1 MGFQFD
7 NILLQML
14 MVLFPIILYL
24 ALTNDRQTDKHQSA
38 YWGYICAITMG
49 LSMAFAIIIDKG
61 IFLDLRMVPWFL
73 SFVYGGTPVGICVT
87 VFFFVIRFLLGGT
100 GMIPAFI
107 VMILSSFVIS
117 GFQANFKMWGRRKK
131 ILLSIVFLVVSSAS
145 IPFIGTILLQ
155 QPLTTV
161 RFISYVCFVFVN
173 GVTVWLAV
181 HLMESHREK
190 KELLREIRKNEKLHV
205 VGQMAASV
213 AHEIR
218 NPMTSVRGFI
228 QLLSGSKNISAT
240 EKDFLNVCLEELDRA
255 NEIISDYLAFGK
267 SNEIDYLSQVDIS
280 NEAAKS
286 VKSLSSY
293 SVLHGV
299 NLSLDICDHAIV
311 MGNPDRLQQMFVNL
325 IKNAIEAASPQGHVK
340 MKLCT
345 RDRQVEIS
353 IEDDGEGMAP
363 QQIENLGLP
372 YYSTKE
378 KGTGLGLMVTLHI
391 IREMGGK
398 WNVTSEK
405 NKGTIFNISIPLA
418 EVAG

>member
-1 MGFQFD
+1 MEIQYN

-24 ALTNDRQTDKHQSA
+24 AITNDRYTNKKDHS

-49 LSMAFAIIIDKG
+49 LTMAFAIKIDEG

-73 SFVYGGTPVGICVT
+73 SFIYGGTTVGIWVT
-87 VFFFVIRFLLGGT
+87 IFYFVIRFLLGGS

-107 VMILSSFVIS
+107 VMFLSSFVIFKFRTS
-117 GFQANFKMWGRRKK
+117 FQQWERKKK
-131 ILLSIVFLVVSSAS
+131 ILLSKLFLVVSSAS
-145 IPFIGTILLQ
+145 IPFIGTIVLKE
-155 QPLTTV
+155 PLSIV
-161 RFISYVCFVFVN
+161 RLICYVCFIIAN
-173 GVTVWLAV
+173 GITVWLAI

-190 KELLREIRKNEKLHV
+190 QELLKEIQRNEKLHV

-228 QLLSGSKNISAT
+228 QLLSVSNNITTS
-240 EKDFLNVCLEELDRA
+240 EKGFLNLCLNELDRA

-267 SNEIDYLSQVDIS
+267 GDEIDQLSQVDIS
-280 NEAAKS
+280 LEAMQS

-293 SVLHGV
+293 SILHGV
-299 NLSLDICDHAIV
+299 NVSLDICDRAIV
-311 MGNPDRLQQMFVNL
+311 MGIPSRLKQMFVNL
-325 IKNAIEAASPQGHVK
+325 IKNAIEAASPNGNVELKIYIRNQ
-340 MKLCT
+340 
-345 RDRQVEIS
+345 QVELTIT
-353 IEDDGEGMAP
+353 DDGEGMNA

-378 KGTGLGLMVTLHI
+378 KGTGLGLMVTLQI
-391 IREMGGK
+391 IREMGGNYTVK
-398 WNVTSEK
+398 SNLNNGTAFKVT
-405 NKGTIFNISIPLA
+405 FPLI
-418 EVAG
+418 

>member
-1 MGFQFD
+1 MGFQYD

-24 ALTNDRQTDKHQSA
+24 ALMNDRQTVKNENS

-49 LSMAFAIIIDKG
+49 LSMAFAINIEEG

-73 SFVYGGTPVGICVT
+73 SFIYGGTAVGIYVT
-87 VFFFVIRFLLGGT
+87 IFFFVIRFLIGGA

-107 VMILSSFVIS
+107 VMFLSSFVICRFCS
-117 GFQANFKMWGRRKK
+117 SFQQWGRKKK
-131 ILLSIVFLVVSSAS
+131 IVLSVLFLVVLSAS
-145 IPFIGTILLQ
+145 IPFIGTIVLK
-155 QPLTTV
+155 QPLSMV
-161 RFISYVCFVFVN
+161 RLVSYVCFIIAN
-173 GVTVWLAV
+173 GITVWLAI

-190 KELLREIRKNEKLHV
+190 KELLKEIRKNEKLHV

-228 QLLSGSKNISAT
+228 QLLSFSKNITAA
-240 EKDFLNVCLEELDRA
+240 EKGYLHVCLDELDRA
-255 NEIISDYLAFGK
+255 NGIISDYLAFGK
-267 SNEIDYLSQVDIS
+267 SGDIEQLRQVDVS
-280 NEAAKS
+280 LEAIQS

-299 NLSLDICDHAIV
+299 NVSVDTCDRAIV
-311 MGNPDRLQQMFVNL
+311 MGSPGRLQQMFVNL
-325 IKNAIEAASPQGHVK
+325 IKNAIEAASPNGNVNVK
-340 MKLCT
+340 IHT
-345 RDRQVEIS
+345 SHQQVEITIS
-353 IEDDGEGMAP
+353 DDGEGMTP

-378 KGTGLGLMVTLHI
+378 KGTGLGLMVTLQI
-391 IREMGGK
+391 IREMGGNWK
-398 WNVTSEK
+398 VSSQI
-405 NKGTIFNISIPLA
+405 NKGTLFKISLPLL
-418 EVAG
+418 